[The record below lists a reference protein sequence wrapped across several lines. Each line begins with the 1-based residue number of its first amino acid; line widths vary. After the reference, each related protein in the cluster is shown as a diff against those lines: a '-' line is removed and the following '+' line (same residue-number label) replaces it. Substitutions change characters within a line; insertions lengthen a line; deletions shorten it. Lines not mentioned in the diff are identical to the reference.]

1 MHHKNRIEQSTL
13 SVVDLFGP
21 FIFMA
26 LLIYFVCL
34 LKDFLFS
41 PLLMML
47 WLHHRRYDVRAIVEL
62 VWKTHLSNAILKTE
76 PKRTNYR
83 FAPSEM
89 HATNRRTK
97 DFISAFNQ
105 NNAKEII
112 TWLSQK
118 AKNANFIQKMKNYLW
133 IFVWVI
139 LKQIVDAAPALPN
152 SCDVVWHPRD
162 KFC

>member
-1 MHHKNRIEQSTL
+1 MHHKHRIEQSTL

-47 WLHHRRYDVRAIVEL
+47 CLHHRTYDVRAIFEL

-83 FAPSEM
+83 FAPCEM
-89 HATNRRTK
+89 HATNQRTK

-105 NNAKEII
+105 NNAEEII
-112 TWLSQK
+112 T
-118 AKNANFIQKMKNYLW
+118 
-133 IFVWVI
+133 
-139 LKQIVDAAPALPN
+139 
-152 SCDVVWHPRD
+152 
-162 KFC
+162 